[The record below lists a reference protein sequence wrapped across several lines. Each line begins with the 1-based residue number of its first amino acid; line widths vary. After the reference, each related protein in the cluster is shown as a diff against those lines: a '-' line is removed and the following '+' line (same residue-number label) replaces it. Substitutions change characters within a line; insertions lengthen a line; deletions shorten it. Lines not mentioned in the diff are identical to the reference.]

1 MTRRLCKLGSTLIL
15 RPGLHG
21 SGSLYWKGPEMSS
34 TLLWLVAAILVVVGI
49 VQLVQGWFLL
59 GVVFFIGACLVGP
72 GGYSVFHSRR
82 T

>member
-1 MTRRLCKLGSTLIL
+1 
-15 RPGLHG
+15 
-21 SGSLYWKGPEMSS
+21 MSR

-49 VQLVQGWFLL
+49 VQLVQGQFLL

-72 GGYSVFHSRR
+72 GGYSMFHSRR